1 MSGEAVPT
9 PPAPAGRPA
18 QRRQYLT
25 MLFADLSDSTRLGAS
40 MEAEL
45 YAALLEEL
53 HELYHDGVARYGGQ
67 VVRMQGDG
75 MLAVFGLG
83 EPSEDDGRRAT
94 EAALALHT
102 AVKLLATRHRGDL
115 APGLSL
121 HSGIHAGLVLVSEGD
136 MLRGRVDLMGH
147 APNVAAKLAD
157 AARQDEILVSEG
169 TLGPHAHR
177 FRVSER
183 STLSPGG
190 GDARLSVLR
199 VSGLASNAD
208 RSLAGQVVGQLI
220 GREREL
226 ADLLAALEAARGGT
240 PGRIAL
246 QGPAGVGKSRLAQAF
261 LEQCAAAGCTVL
273 QGACDGVASGSPLGP
288 FVQML
293 RTCLA
298 MPQQQPAS
306 EGWDAAAGALTRLGI
321 DAASERAAWVQLL
334 GAGDGRTDATV
345 PPSALVAALLRLT
358 QALATS
364 APVVMFIDDWHWADD
379 ASHHLLSLLCSA
391 PKASRPRLLLV
402 LAARGF
408 STQDI
413 GLIEAF
419 EPIELQPLDDEAT
432 ARCVSQ
438 LVPQAN
444 PLQAAEVCRYA
455 GGNPLFIEE
464 LCHRLSRGGAIVAS
478 RGNSEDAA
486 WLDLLIESRVAR
498 LPDRLAVL
506 VRSAAVLGF
515 TMPVWLFE
523 QITQCHAD
531 SDAVRALAQQDLL
544 FPGEQPETL
553 RFKHAI
559 ARDAIYRSVGLHQRR
574 ALHLAAATALLQRSS
589 ASAEREDASEA
600 LAYHYAAAGDAQRA
614 ADFAVLAAQRAM
626 RASALDRA
634 QAQFRAALGALDGL
648 DVNPDMARQ
657 WDLAAQGLG
666 LACVFDPSSTDLP
679 WFDRAIELA
688 RGAADPPRLARA
700 LYWRAYIDYAL
711 GNQRQAVQGARTAL
725 QAAADCGDARLHV
738 QLQATLGQALVAAG
752 RNDEALPWLERAV
765 AVKREHRSGKG
776 AAVGL
781 VYSLITLGH
790 AQADL
795 GRFAEAQI
803 GFDEAFAL
811 VGGMPHEVMASAKGL
826 YAAVLLWQG
835 RWAEAQDAATQS
847 YRIGQQVRSLFTLSM
862 GRAAAAYA
870 RWKAQG
876 EAAAITELQE
886 ATAWLVPRGN
896 RLFSSLNHGWLAD
909 ALAHAGQRQA
919 SRHHAA
925 QALQRARQLDPLGAP
940 LACRA
945 MATLAARE
953 GDAAAV
959 QRWLRRA
966 GRCAQARGS
975 LHELASNRWC
985 EAQALAQ
992 LGQQAA
998 ARAARDDARAQ
1009 FERLGMVWHGE
1020 PVAG

>member
-1 MSGEAVPT
+1 MNDGAPPL
-9 PPAPAGRPA
+9 PPASAARPA
-18 QRRQYLT
+18 QRRHYLT
-25 MLFADLSDSTRLGAS
+25 MLFADLCDSTRIGAS
-40 MEAEL
+40 MEAEI
-45 YAALLEEL
+45 YGALLGEL
-53 HELYHDGVARYGGQ
+53 QEQYRSVAARYGGQ

-94 EAALALHT
+94 EAALALHA
-102 AVKLLATRHRGDL
+102 AVRALTPAAGAHP
-115 APGLSL
+115 APSLRL

-157 AARQDEILVSEG
+157 AAHADEILVSEG

-177 FRVSER
+177 FHVSER
-183 STLSPGG
+183 SILSPGG
-190 GDARLSVLR
+190 GDARLSVLH
-199 VSGLASNAD
+199 VSGLSSHAD
-208 RSLAGQVVGQLI
+208 RPLVGQSAGQLI

-226 ADLLAALEAARGGT
+226 AGLQGALDAVRNGASRQM
-240 PGRIAL
+240 AL
-246 QGPAGVGKSRLAQAF
+246 QGPAGVGKSRLAQVF
-261 LEQCAAAGCTVL
+261 LERCIDAGCTVL
-273 QGACDGVASGSPLGP
+273 QGACDGVASGRPLGP
-288 FVQML
+288 FVHML
-293 RTCLA
+293 RACLS

-306 EGWDAAAGALTRLGI
+306 EGWDQAAAALTRLGI
-321 DAASERAAWVQLL
+321 DTTEHQAAWIQLL
-334 GAGDGRTDATV
+334 DAGDGHAAAATSPV
-345 PPSALVAALLRLT
+345 VLAGALLRLT
-358 QALATS
+358 RALGER

-379 ASHHLLSLLCSA
+379 ASHHLLSLLCSS
-391 PKASRPRLLLV
+391 PQPRLLLV
-402 LAARGF
+402 LAARSFGA
-408 STQDI
+408 QDI
-413 GLIEAF
+413 GLLETF
-419 EPIELQPLDDEAT
+419 EQAELPPLDDEET
-432 ARCVSQ
+432 ARCVGR
-438 LVPQAN
+438 LVPNAN

-464 LCHRLSRGGAIVAS
+464 LCHRLARGGSIVAS
-478 RGNSEDAA
+478 RGANEDAA

-498 LPDRLAVL
+498 LPDTLAAL

-515 TMPVWLFE
+515 AMPVWLFE
-523 QITQCHAD
+523 QITQCRAD
-531 SDAVRALAQQDLL
+531 SDAVRALARQDLL
-544 FPGEQPETL
+544 FPGEQPGTL

-574 ALHLAAATALLQRSS
+574 ALHLAAATALQARSS
-589 ASAEREDASEA
+589 APVEREEASEA
-600 LAYHYAAAGDAQRA
+600 LAYHYAAAGDGPRA
-614 ADFAVLAAQRAM
+614 AEFAALAAQRAM

-634 QAQFRAALGALDGL
+634 QAQFRAALSALDGL
-648 DVNPDMARQ
+648 EVNTDMARQ
-657 WDLAAQGLG
+657 WNLAAQGLG
-666 LACVFDPSSTDLP
+666 LACVFDPARTDLP

-688 RGAADPPRLARA
+688 RGAGEPQLLARA

-711 GNQRQAVQGARTAL
+711 GNQRNALQGARTAL

-781 VYSLITLGH
+781 VYSLITLCH

-795 GRFAEAQI
+795 GRFAQAQI

-826 YAAVLLWQG
+826 HAAVLLWQG
-835 RWAEAQDAATQS
+835 RWAEAQDAATQA

-870 RWKAQG
+870 RWKSQG
-876 EAAAITELQE
+876 DATAIAELQE

-896 RLFSSLNHGWLAD
+896 QLFSSLNHAWLAD
-909 ALAHAGQRQA
+909 ALAQVGQRQA
-919 SRHHAA
+919 ARHHAA

-940 LACRA
+940 MACRA
-945 MATLAARE
+945 MAMLAARD
-953 GDAAAV
+953 GDAAAT

-966 GRCAQARGS
+966 GRCAQARHS
-975 LHELASNRWC
+975 LHELANNRWC
-985 EAQALAQ
+985 ESQALAQ
-992 LGQQAA
+992 LGQQSA

-1009 FERLGMVWHGE
+1009 FERLGMVWHAE
-1020 PVAG
+1020 PVAR